1 MKTLAPSQNINF
13 EISPVNN
20 TSINDYNT
28 LRTMNDNNMN
38 SIDKKIKSRY
48 SSALDYLNTV
58 SNKKISIP
66 TTSLKNDK
74 FIKLKNELLSSFIDK
89 SRLSRFNIYSE
100 NNSFRNN
107 ILNEST
113 SRNTNY
119 DVFKEKIKNILSNPK
134 ESEEKKPKINKS
146 LVITKL
152 YNNNSLNKKTKDTI
166 DEIFN
171 IFKEQKIEKKKKNN
185 ENEDESSP
193 SYKFKKLKEM
203 KKHDKIYSNNI
214 LKGEIISNKILN
226 NKYIKKKNPH
236 IDLYDKKNSLEKTKK
251 SPQYQR
257 LIHMSKVLNY
267 ELNKNN
273 DLEYSE
279 NNNKFMK
286 DLFPITHERK
296 IRSKLIDLNH
306 FEIFPDF
313 TKRHKKD
320 ELLEAYAENNLKII
334 NDIKGDLTN
343 KTDNNHLKNNDNN
356 DKKCEK
362 NEKSKINIKEE
373 INIDDLLD

>member
-236 IDLYDKKNSLEKTKK
+236 IDLYDKKNSLENTKK
-251 SPQYQR
+251 SSQYQR

-343 KTDNNHLKNNDNN
+343 KNDNNHLKNNDNN

-362 NEKSKINIKEE
+362 IEKSKINIKEE

>member
-236 IDLYDKKNSLEKTKK
+236 IDLYDKKNSLENTKK
-251 SPQYQR
+251 SSQYQR

>member
-1 MKTLAPSQNINF
+1 
-13 EISPVNN
+13 
-20 TSINDYNT
+20 
-28 LRTMNDNNMN
+28 
-38 SIDKKIKSRY
+38 
-48 SSALDYLNTV
+48 
-58 SNKKISIP
+58 
-66 TTSLKNDK
+66 
-74 FIKLKNELLSSFIDK
+74 
-89 SRLSRFNIYSE
+89 
-100 NNSFRNN
+100 
-107 ILNEST
+107 
-113 SRNTNY
+113 
-119 DVFKEKIKNILSNPK
+119 
-134 ESEEKKPKINKS
+134 
-146 LVITKL
+146 
-152 YNNNSLNKKTKDTI
+152 
-166 DEIFN
+166 
-171 IFKEQKIEKKKKNN
+171 
-185 ENEDESSP
+185 
-193 SYKFKKLKEM
+193 
-203 KKHDKIYSNNI
+203 
-214 LKGEIISNKILN
+214 
-226 NKYIKKKNPH
+226 
-236 IDLYDKKNSLEKTKK
+236 
-251 SPQYQR
+251 
-257 LIHMSKVLNY
+257 MSKVLNY

>member
-214 LKGEIISNKILN
+214 LKGEIITNKILN

-236 IDLYDKKNSLEKTKK
+236 IDLYDKKNSLENTKK
-251 SPQYQR
+251 SSQYQR

-362 NEKSKINIKEE
+362 IENSKINIKEE

>member
-236 IDLYDKKNSLEKTKK
+236 IDLYDKKNSLENTKK

>member
-236 IDLYDKKNSLEKTKK
+236 IDLYDKKNSLENTKK
-251 SPQYQR
+251 SSQYQR

-343 KTDNNHLKNNDNN
+343 KNDNNHLKNNDNN

>member
-1 MKTLAPSQNINF
+1 
-13 EISPVNN
+13 
-20 TSINDYNT
+20 
-28 LRTMNDNNMN
+28 
-38 SIDKKIKSRY
+38 
-48 SSALDYLNTV
+48 
-58 SNKKISIP
+58 
-66 TTSLKNDK
+66 
-74 FIKLKNELLSSFIDK
+74 
-89 SRLSRFNIYSE
+89 
-100 NNSFRNN
+100 
-107 ILNEST
+107 
-113 SRNTNY
+113 
-119 DVFKEKIKNILSNPK
+119 
-134 ESEEKKPKINKS
+134 
-146 LVITKL
+146 
-152 YNNNSLNKKTKDTI
+152 
-166 DEIFN
+166 
-171 IFKEQKIEKKKKNN
+171 
-185 ENEDESSP
+185 
-193 SYKFKKLKEM
+193 M

-214 LKGEIISNKILN
+214 LKGEIISNKSLN

-236 IDLYDKKNSLEKTKK
+236 IDLYDKKNSLENTKK
-251 SPQYQR
+251 SSQYQR

-343 KTDNNHLKNNDNN
+343 KNDNNHLKNNDNN

>member
-236 IDLYDKKNSLEKTKK
+236 IDLYDKKNSLENTKK
-251 SPQYQR
+251 SSQYQR

-362 NEKSKINIKEE
+362 IENSKINIKEE

>member
-236 IDLYDKKNSLEKTKK
+236 IDLYDKKNSLENTKK
-251 SPQYQR
+251 SSQYQR

-362 NEKSKINIKEE
+362 IEKSKINIKEE

>member
-20 TSINDYNT
+20 TNMNDYNT

-236 IDLYDKKNSLEKTKK
+236 IDLYDKKNSLENTKK
-251 SPQYQR
+251 SSQYQR

-362 NEKSKINIKEE
+362 IEKSKINIKEE